1 MVARLTVAA
10 AARWERD
17 RTLLAEAEPGLTLH
31 LDSRGERARIQG
43 QIRVARPS
51 GRAEAFEVAIKY
63 AGPDPFGVP
72 DCYDEAGRFP
82 RIPDR
87 HIESDGR
94 FCMWLPWLSPAP
106 AREFRTADGLA
117 IYLARVQEFIGLQLQ
132 YEARER
138 RGIKPFWPGPQ
149 WGHGDDGFREW
160 FAEQTTTLTA
170 VRLRNVL
177 KDVYRTG
184 KAGRRCPC
192 GSRKRFSNCHK
203 QFLRDLRVAWS
214 LIRSARAISYMEL
227 EARRAA

>member
-1 MVARLTVAA
+1 VVARLTAAA

-17 RTLLAEAEPGLTLH
+17 RTLLAEVEPGLTLH
-31 LDSRGERARIQG
+31 VDDQAERARVEG

-51 GRAEAFEVAIKY
+51 GRAEAFDVVIKY
-63 AGPDPFGVP
+63 PGLDPFEVP
-72 DCYDEAGRFP
+72 HCYDEVERFP

-87 HIESDGR
+87 HVESDGR
-94 FCMWLPWLSPAP
+94 FCMWLPWLAP
-106 AREFRTADGLA
+106 AREFRTAEGLA

-149 WGHGDDGFREW
+149 WGHGADGFREW
-160 FAEQTTTLTA
+160 FTEQTRTLTA
-170 VRLRNVL
+170 VQLANVL
-177 KDVYRTG
+177 RDVYRNG

-192 GSRKRFSNCHK
+192 GSRRRFSNCHK
-203 QFLRDLRVAWS
+203 QFLRELRVAW
-214 LIRSARAISYMEL
+214 LEIPSARAISYAEL